1 MHHGVRTA
9 VLAAVTVC
17 YPLAV
22 WLLRD
27 RVAPRWFALLLMGV
41 VALRWA
47 GLRERAGWL
56 VLPGAAIAGLAV
68 ATVWLGDAWPLRWY
82 PVGVNLTLLASFAIT
97 LARPPSMA
105 ERFARLQAPDL
116 PPFAVAYTRK
126 VTVVWVGFF
135 ALNASLAAATAA
147 FGTDAQWAL
156 YNGGVAYLLVG
167 VLAST
172 EYLVRRR
179 VRARHAHG

>member
-116 PPFAVAYTRK
+116 PPFA
-126 VTVVWVGFF
+126 
-135 ALNASLAAATAA
+135 AA